1 MNQSKLF
8 TLKKNQ
14 SHDIQWCNRDINN
27 YFYEGKKNFVR
38 LILSSKKAS
47 KDIWMMENILK
58 CFRVYI

>member
-8 TLKKNQ
+8 KFKKNQ
-14 SHDIQWCNRDINN
+14 SHDIHDNRDINN

-47 KDIWMMENILK
+47 KDK
-58 CFRVYI
+58 